1 MNKFLMRGEFNIK
14 KELRIL
20 SIANELKISRQEA
33 ENIFRAEIKEKYAT
47 NDIQLAESMYKSD
60 IRKDKKWR

>member
-1 MNKFLMRGEFNIK
+1 MNKFLVRGEFNIK

-20 SIANELKISRQEA
+20 SIVNELKISRQEA
-33 ENIFRAEIKEKYAT
+33 ENIFRTEIKEKYAT

-60 IRKDKKWR
+60 IRKDKK